1 MEINFEDAKA
11 HVDEESGRSQSL
23 NEHLHNVAKLT
34 SEYAAA
40 FKCSVSGYYAGL
52 YHDIGKWSVEFKER
66 LEGGKSVDHS
76 SLGAYLMF
84 CRRRLAEAIVI
95 AAHHSG
101 LLDMDF
107 GKGSSTASTFCSRLQ
122 KIKNTVDMSPYLAVL
137 GDPMD
142 EKDEPFLSD
151 KMDTMEWF
159 IAIHFLFSCLVDADY
174 TDTSRFFRTE
184 KEFCSLDFKVA
195 CDRILE
201 RAERYLRSAGGNRLN
216 ILRNG
221 MLEECINKGNWEQ
234 GIYTLTIPTGGGKT
248 FSSLA
253 FAASHARK
261 HPNIKRI
268 IYVIP
273 YLSIIEQNAAV
284 VREIVGSEYVLEH
297 HSVSPVYADDES
309 NSEENSRLLLAT
321 ENWDIPI
328 IMTTNE
334 QFFESLFS
342 NRASKSRKIHNIA
355 NSVIIF
361 DEAQMLPLKYL
372 TLFFSAIRELVDN
385 KRYGITAILCTAT
398 QPPLEKFIGRQPV
411 ELVSSNLSSDKIFC
425 RFHIENIGDIKDIPL
440 FCEKIASDKQVL
452 VVVNTKASAKEIYE
466 NLPEEGRFYLTT
478 NLTPFSRK
486 KILSDIRKC
495 LATGKACRV
504 VSTSLIEAGVDV
516 DFPVVY
522 REINGLDSI
531 IQSGGR
537 CNREG
542 KRTADESTVYVF
554 NLGKMRNKGDYARKI
569 SSLKAVARY
578 NNDLLDVNTIRE
590 YYETY
595 YRDSITNEGCELFSK
610 NIFALQFRTIGEKI
624 RIIDN
629 EEIGIFIPQNYE
641 AERLLNEIL
650 AYGGSRRTF
659 RKTMEYTVRCPA
671 SIAEELVKS
680 GYVKKLGDI
689 LFVLCE
695 KQLYNELIGLDLPN
709 KDIEND
715 YIF

>member
-1 MEINFEDAKA
+1 MDIKFEDAKA

-23 NEHLHNVAKLT
+23 KEHLFNVAKLS
-34 SEYAAA
+34 SEYAAF
-40 FKCSVSGYYAGL
+40 FKCAVSGYYAGL
-52 YHDIGKWSVEFKER
+52 YHDMGKWSEAFEKR

-84 CRRRLAEAIVI
+84 CRKHLAEAIVI

-107 GKGSSTASTFCSRLQ
+107 GRGSSSTSTFRSRIL
-122 KIKNTVDMSPYLAVL
+122 KMKDSVDLTQYLDVL
-137 GDPMD
+137 T
-142 EKDEPFLSD
+142 EPSMERSELTLSD
-151 KMDTMEWF
+151 RMGSMEWF

-174 TDTSRFFRTE
+174 TDTARFFGTE
-184 KEFCSLDFKVA
+184 KEFEALDFKVV

-201 RAERYLRSAGGNRLN
+201 RAERYLCSAGGNRLN
-216 ILRNG
+216 ILRNR
-221 MLEECINKGNWEQ
+221 MLQECIDKGNLEQ

-261 HPNIKRI
+261 HLNIRRI

-273 YLSIIEQNAAV
+273 YLSIIEQNAEV
-284 VREIVGSEYVLEH
+284 VREIVGNEYVLEH
-297 HSVSPVYADDES
+297 HSVSPVFTDES
-309 NSEENSRLLLAT
+309 NSEESSRLILAT

-355 NSVIIF
+355 DSIIIF

-398 QPPLEKFIGRQPV
+398 QP
-411 ELVSSNLSSDKIFC
+411 S
-425 RFHIENIGDIKDIPL
+425 PL
-440 FCEKIASDKQVL
+440 FCESIAMERQVL
-452 VVVNTKASAKEIYE
+452 VVVNLKASAKDIYE

-486 KILSDIRKC
+486 RILSEIKKR
-495 LATGKACRV
+495 LSEGKTCRV

-522 REINGLDSI
+522 REMNGLDSI

-542 KRTADESTVYVF
+542 KRTANDSTVYVF
-554 NLGKMRNKGDYARKI
+554 NLGRMKNIGDYARKI
-569 SSLKAVARY
+569 SSLKTVARY
-578 NNDLLDVNTIRE
+578 NSDLLDAKTIQD

-595 YRDSITNEGCELFSK
+595 YRDSYTDEGCELFLQ
-610 NIFALQFRTIGEKI
+610 NILALQFRTIGEKV

-629 EEIGIFIPQNYE
+629 EEIGIFVPQNYE

-650 AYGGSRRTF
+650 TYGGSRRTF
-659 RKTMEYTVRCPA
+659 RKAMEYTVRCPVG
-671 SIAEELVKS
+671 IAEELIEN
-680 GYVKKLGDI
+680 GYVKKLGEI
-689 LFVLCE
+689 MFVLCE
-695 KQLYNELIGLDLPN
+695 KWLYNEYMGLSLTN
-709 KDIEND
+709 KYNEEN
-715 YIF
+715 YIL

>member
-1 MEINFEDAKA
+1 MNIKFEDAKA

-23 NEHLHNVAKLT
+23 KEHLFNVAKLS
-34 SEYAAA
+34 SEYAAF
-40 FKCSVSGYYAGL
+40 FKCAVSGYYAGL
-52 YHDIGKWSVEFKER
+52 YHDMGKWSEAFEKR
-66 LEGGKSVDHS
+66 LEGGNSVDHS

-84 CRRRLAEAIVI
+84 CRKHLAEAIVI

-107 GKGSSTASTFCSRLQ
+107 GRGSSSTSTFRSRML
-122 KIKNTVDMSPYLAVL
+122 KMKDSVDLTQYLDVIA
-137 GDPMD
+137 
-142 EKDEPFLSD
+142 EPSMERSELTLSD
-151 KMDTMEWF
+151 RMGSMEWF

-174 TDTSRFFRTE
+174 TDIARFFGTE
-184 KEFCSLDFKVA
+184 KEFEALDFKVV

-201 RAERYLRSAGGNRLN
+201 RAERYLCSAGGNRLN
-216 ILRNG
+216 ILRNR
-221 MLEECINKGNWEQ
+221 MLQECIDKGNLEQ

-261 HPNIKRI
+261 HLNIRRI

-273 YLSIIEQNAAV
+273 YLSIIEQNAEV
-284 VREIVGSEYVLEH
+284 VREIVGNEYVLEH
-297 HSVSPVYADDES
+297 HSVSPVFTDES
-309 NSEENSRLLLAT
+309 NSEESSRLILAT

-355 NSVIIF
+355 DSIIIF

-398 QPPLEKFIGRQPV
+398 QPSLEKFIGRKPV
-411 ELVSSNLSSDKIFC
+411 ELIPSDLSSDEIF
-425 RFHIENIGDIKDIPL
+425 RRYHIENIGDIKDIHL
-440 FCEKIASDKQVL
+440 FCESIAMERQVL
-452 VVVNTKASAKEIYE
+452 VVVNLKASAKDIYE

-486 KILSDIRKC
+486 RILSEIKKR
-495 LATGKACRV
+495 LSEGKTCRV

-542 KRTADESTVYVF
+542 KRTANDSTVYVF
-554 NLGKMRNKGDYARKI
+554 NLGRMKNIGDYARKI
-569 SSLKAVARY
+569 SSLKTVARY
-578 NNDLLDVNTIRE
+578 NSDLLDAKTIQD

-595 YRDSITNEGCELFSK
+595 YRDSYTDEGCELFLQ
-610 NIFALQFRTIGEKI
+610 NILALQFRTIGEKV

-629 EEIGIFIPQNYE
+629 EEIGIFVPQNYE
-641 AERLLNEIL
+641 AERLLEEIL
-650 AYGGSRRTF
+650 TYGGSRRTF
-659 RKTMEYTVRCPA
+659 RKTMEYTVRCPVG
-671 SIAEELVKS
+671 IVEELIEN
-680 GYVKKLGDI
+680 GYVKKFGEI
-689 LFVLCE
+689 IFVLSE
-695 KQLYNELIGLDLPN
+695 KWLYNESIGLNLSNNNNEDN
-709 KDIEND
+709 